1 MLLGML
7 ECVTGSMGVCGCV
20 CVCVCVC
27 GRAWEFVTAS
37 VGMCG

>member
-20 CVCVCVC
+20 CVCVC
-27 GRAWEFVTAS
+27 GRAWEFVAVS